1 MPLVKPTYRSRTG
14 NAQSVRRMIND
25 VSTPATEPVQR
36 SDAKLSKAYITRQP
50 SSVSDR
56 LRRIKRNIDDRYAVT
71 SMSDKLV
78 IGVSCRNSY
87 VLLLPLSNRADSTI
101 LFSIKFERLSSILR
115 NAIIKLHCILC
126 KKVRFLNLR

>member
-78 IGVSCRNSY
+78 IGVSCQQLRFVAAIVKARRLNY
-87 VLLLPLSNRADSTI
+87 LVLYQIR
-101 LFSIKFERLSSILR
+101 E
-115 NAIIKLHCILC
+115 IIINTTKC
-126 KKVRFLNLR
+126 NY